1 MKIPEEKDRQ
11 KQLLKDFKLKEKQ
24 DFINSLPF
32 QIEKFYNLFDFLN
45 ERLTEDE
52 CDDTLVLTIEY
63 LRENGLYSEKAIDFL
78 QQNGGYCDCEVL
90 NNVEEKFEG
99 L

>member
-1 MKIPEEKDRQ
+1 MKIQEEKDRQ

-24 DFINSLPF
+24 NFLNSLPF
-32 QIEKFYNLFDFLN
+32 QTEKFQDLFDFLN
-45 ERLTEDE
+45 ERLEEDE
-52 CDDTLVLTIEY
+52 CDDTLRLTTEY
-63 LRENGLYSEKAIDFL
+63 LRENGVYSEKAIDFL
-78 QQNGGYCDCEVL
+78 QQHGGYCDCEVL